1 MIEKWD
7 HQKKIFEI
15 KIPEDVC
22 IINSQISAVI
32 LIIWRYTYMLLF
44 LTSAIIK
51 IWLKHSNFVEIANID
66 IIKIKIDEI
75 NACIKLL
82 LASIKSNTIHIQ
94 GKIINIFCRYH
105 HIKFWLVAI
114 ENFTNTDLIIQ
125 FSFQLSRKNNKYLC
139 RYHHIKFW
147 LVAIEDI

>member
-75 NACIKLL
+75 NACIIQNKFENIKLIFIIIMVYL
-82 LASIKSNTIHIQ
+82 RDGTLHNKFFLKITLTIQ
-94 GKIINIFCRYH
+94 ATLNIPAVC
-105 HIKFWLVAI
+105 
-114 ENFTNTDLIIQ
+114 Q
-125 FSFQLSRKNNKYLC
+125 
-139 RYHHIKFW
+139 
-147 LVAIEDI
+147 